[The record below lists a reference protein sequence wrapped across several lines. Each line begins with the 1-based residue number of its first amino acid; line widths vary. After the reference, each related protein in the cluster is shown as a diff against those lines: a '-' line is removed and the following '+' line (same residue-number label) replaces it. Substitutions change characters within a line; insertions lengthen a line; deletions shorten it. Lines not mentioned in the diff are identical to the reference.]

1 MKLHRLACL
10 SMVLASGALS
20 APAFAQ
26 DDELAEVPRP
36 IAGGE
41 VDILYTRLK
50 SRVQYQSF
58 NVGRPIEL
66 GNDVPADRYE
76 PAYEVDA
83 WVSLSRRWRLE
94 GRYLGATY
102 REHGTGRELTSH
114 DGVVFQQGDRLDV
127 VVDLHVASFGA
138 RVVTLDGDSVRLS
151 LPFGVLYTQERLM
164 IQNRTTRERG
174 DGRVEAW
181 TPYVGF
187 GVDARLSDVVAIQA
201 EARTFAY
208 AFGRVDRHL
217 YFELDVKVAL
227 SLLDDHLR
235 LHTGPRLFAQDHH
248 AEYSNSNDQVADFT
262 MFAWQFGLT
271 LDF

>member
-1 MKLHRLACL
+1 MRRFSLFILVWA
-10 SMVLASGALS
+10 ALS
-20 APAFAQ
+20 TPVWAQ
-26 DDELAEVPRP
+26 DP

-41 VDILYTRLK
+41 VDVLYTRLK
-50 SRVQYQSF
+50 TRAQYQTR
-58 NVGRPIEL
+58 NVGRPIEV
-66 GNDVPADRYE
+66 GNDVPGDRYA

-83 WVSLSRRWRLE
+83 WVSLSPRWRLE

-102 REHGTGRELTSH
+102 REHGLGRELTSH
-114 DGVVFQQGDRLDV
+114 DGVTFQTGDPLAV

-138 RVVTLDGDSVRLS
+138 RFVTLDGDSVRLS
-151 LPFGVLYTQERLM
+151 LPFGLLYTQERLL
-164 IQNRTTRERG
+164 IQDRATRERG
-174 DGRVEAW
+174 NGRVEAW

-187 GVDARLSDVVAIQA
+187 GVDVRLNELVGIEA

-208 AFGRVDRHL
+208 TFGRVDRHL
-217 YFELDVKVAL
+217 YFELDARVTF
-227 SLLDDHLR
+227 SLLDGQLE

-262 MFAWQFGLT
+262 LFAWQFGLK